1 MKLFRQ
7 GGAQTI
13 ISPATYGGYMLA
25 AAVDQQYLADY
36 LEDFLTAGGQVN
48 IVERPVE
55 AEDIG
60 KTAADLQPNVLLR
73 VYRHGT
79 ILSPWEFQDG
89 HRLEKGDVMLLFQ
102 PVKEEKTSS

>member
-1 MKLFRQ
+1 
-7 GGAQTI
+7 
-13 ISPATYGGYMLA
+13 MLA

-48 IVERPVE
+48 IVERAVE
-55 AEDIG
+55 QGDIG
-60 KTAADLQPNVLLR
+60 KTVNDLQPDVLLR

-89 HRLEKGDVMLLFQ
+89 QRLEQGDVMLLFK
-102 PVKEEKTSS
+102 PVPENSKTT